1 MALYRSLPDNELGAA
16 TTAGSFSGG
25 LLGVL
30 MAGKGQ
36 EAFLSGAG
44 GGTTGTVETL
54 ETGTGGAWMAGPAK
68 SPKSSSLSSRE
79 AGWD

>member
-1 MALYRSLPDNELGAA
+1 MALYLSLPDTELGAA

-25 LLGVL
+25 WLGVL

-36 EAFLSGAG
+36 EAG
-44 GGTTGTVETL
+44 GGTTGTAGTVETL
-54 ETGTGGAWMAGPAK
+54 EAGAGGAWMAGPAK

-79 AGWD
+79 AGCE